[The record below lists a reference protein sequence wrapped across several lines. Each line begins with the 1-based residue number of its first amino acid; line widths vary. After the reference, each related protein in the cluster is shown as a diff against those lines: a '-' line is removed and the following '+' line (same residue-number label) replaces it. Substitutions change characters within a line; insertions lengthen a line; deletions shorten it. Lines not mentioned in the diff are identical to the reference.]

1 MVSWACCGPIETATI
16 SSALP
21 ASLRR
26 MASSTEI
33 SSKGFMDILTLAR
46 STPLPSALTRILT
59 L

>member
-1 MVSWACCGPIETATI
+1 METATT

-26 MASSTEI
+26 MASSTAI
-33 SSKGFMDILTLAR
+33 SSKGFMDIFTFAR
-46 STPLPSALTRILT
+46 STPDPSAFTRTFT